1 MFFDILTL
9 FPEMFA
15 GPFSESILKIA
26 REKDLIDIKT
36 VNIRDFAEDKHHT
49 TDEPP
54 YGGGA
59 GMVMKAE
66 PIFKAWQDTQ
76 TKREVKSKT
85 ILMSPQGKEL
95 TQDLVK
101 DLSQEK
107 GLTIICGRY
116 EGVDERVR
124 ETIVDQEISIGDYV
138 LTGGELPAMVLVDS
152 ISRLLTGVL
161 GDENSSKK
169 DSFYNGLLEH
179 PHYTRPREIN
189 GLKVPDVLLS
199 GNHQLIDRWRK
210 KESLKRTYERR
221 EDLLE
226 TKNLSEEEKELFSE
240 DYVVELNDY
249 ENIEMLREILDEVK
263 RLRSDFLV
271 DFVIEYDPADKY
283 NISKMKILKNS
294 GYYNS
299 GIIEFDG
306 LTDDLNYRQLTIGA
320 HYNIKDLYQTIKKQ
334 FKNEKEWS
342 FQ

>member
-15 GPFSESILKIA
+15 GPFSESIIKRA

-76 TKREVKSKT
+76 NKRELKSKT
-85 ILMSPQGKEL
+85 ILMSPQGREL

-101 DLSQEK
+101 DLSRED

-124 ETIVDQEISIGDYV
+124 ETVVEEEISIGDYV

-161 GDENSSKK
+161 GDEDSSKK
-169 DSFYNGLLEH
+169 DSFYSGLLEH
-179 PHYTRPREIN
+179 PHYTRPREFK
-189 GLKVPDVLLS
+189 GLQVPDVLLS
-199 GNHQLIDRWRK
+199 GNHQLIERWRK
-210 KESLKRTYERR
+210 KESLKRTLLRR

-226 TKNLSEEEKELFSE
+226 DKNLSTEEKEL
-240 DYVVELNDY
+240 LK
-249 ENIEMLREILDEVK
+249 EVK
-263 RLRSDFLV
+263 LELKGEV
-271 DFVIEYDPADKY
+271 DE
-283 NISKMKILKNS
+283 
-294 GYYNS
+294 
-299 GIIEFDG
+299 
-306 LTDDLNYRQLTIGA
+306 
-320 HYNIKDLYQTIKKQ
+320 
-334 FKNEKEWS
+334 
-342 FQ
+342 

>member
-9 FPEMFA
+9 FPEMFT
-15 GPFSESILKIA
+15 GPFSESILKRA

-76 TKREVKSKT
+76 NKRGHKSKT
-85 ILMSPQGKEL
+85 ILMSPQGQEL

-101 DLSQEK
+101 DLSQEE

-152 ISRLLTGVL
+152 ISRLLSGVL
-161 GDENSSKK
+161 GDEDSSKK

-179 PHYTRPREIN
+179 PHYTRPREVN

-199 GNHQLIDRWRK
+199 GNHQLIERWRK
-210 KESLKRTYERR
+210 KESLKRTLLRR

-226 TKNLSEEEKELFSE
+226 DRNLSDLEKELLKE
-240 DYVVELNDY
+240 IKLELKG
-249 ENIEMLREILDEVK
+249 EVDE
-263 RLRSDFLV
+263 
-271 DFVIEYDPADKY
+271 
-283 NISKMKILKNS
+283 
-294 GYYNS
+294 
-299 GIIEFDG
+299 
-306 LTDDLNYRQLTIGA
+306 
-320 HYNIKDLYQTIKKQ
+320 
-334 FKNEKEWS
+334 
-342 FQ
+342 

>member
-9 FPEMFA
+9 FPEMFK

-36 VNIRDFAEDKHHT
+36 VNIRDFADDKHHT

-76 TKREVKSKT
+76 NKRGTESKT
-85 ILMSPQGKEL
+85 ILMSPQGEEL
-95 TQDLVK
+95 TQALVK
-101 DLSQEK
+101 DLSKEE

-124 ETIVDQEISIGDYV
+124 DTIVDQEISIGDYV

-152 ISRLLTGVL
+152 ISRLLSGVL
-161 GDENSSKK
+161 GAEDSSKK

-179 PHYTRPREIN
+179 PHYTRPQKYN

-199 GNHQLIDRWRK
+199 GNHQLIERWRK
-210 KESLKRTYERR
+210 KESLRRTFLRR
-221 EDLLE
+221 KDLLE
-226 TKNLSEEEKELFSE
+226 DKKLSDQEKELLKE
-240 DYVVELNDY
+240 IKLELKG
-249 ENIEMLREILDEVK
+249 EVDE
-263 RLRSDFLV
+263 
-271 DFVIEYDPADKY
+271 
-283 NISKMKILKNS
+283 
-294 GYYNS
+294 
-299 GIIEFDG
+299 
-306 LTDDLNYRQLTIGA
+306 
-320 HYNIKDLYQTIKKQ
+320 
-334 FKNEKEWS
+334 
-342 FQ
+342 

>member
-9 FPEMFA
+9 FPKMFA
-15 GPFSESILKIA
+15 GPFSESILKRA

-66 PIFKAWQDTQ
+66 PIFKAWQNTQ
-76 TKREVKSKT
+76 DKRGQKSKT
-85 ILMSPQGKEL
+85 ILMSPQGEEL

-101 DLSQEK
+101 DLSQEQ

-124 ETIVDQEISIGDYV
+124 ETIIDREISIGDYV

-152 ISRLLTGVL
+152 ISRLLSGVL

-179 PHYTRPREIN
+179 PHYTRPREFN

-199 GNHQLIDRWRK
+199 GNHQLIERWRK
-210 KESLKRTYERR
+210 KESLKRTLLRR
-221 EDLLE
+221 KDLLE
-226 TKNLSEEEKELFSE
+226 DKKLSDLEKELLKE
-240 DYVVELNDY
+240 IKLELKG
-249 ENIEMLREILDEVK
+249 EV
-263 RLRSDFLV
+263 DG
-271 DFVIEYDPADKY
+271 
-283 NISKMKILKNS
+283 KN
-294 GYYNS
+294 
-299 GIIEFDG
+299 
-306 LTDDLNYRQLTIGA
+306 
-320 HYNIKDLYQTIKKQ
+320 
-334 FKNEKEWS
+334 
-342 FQ
+342 

>member
-9 FPEMFA
+9 FPEMFV
-15 GPFSESILKIA
+15 GPFSESILKRA

-36 VNIRDFAEDKHHT
+36 INIRDFAEDKHHT

-76 TKREVKSKT
+76 NKRGVKSKT

-101 DLSQEK
+101 DLSREE

-124 ETIVDQEISIGDYV
+124 DTVVDQEISIGDYV

-152 ISRLLTGVL
+152 ISRLLSDVL
-161 GDENSSKK
+161 GDEDSSKK

-179 PHYTRPREIN
+179 PHYTRPREFN
-189 GLKVPDVLLS
+189 GLKVPDVLVS
-199 GNHQLIDRWRK
+199 GNHQLIERWRK
-210 KESLKRTYERR
+210 KESLKRTLLRR
-221 EDLLE
+221 KDLLE
-226 TKNLSEEEKELFSE
+226 DKKLSDQEKELLKE
-240 DYVVELNDY
+240 IKLELKG
-249 ENIEMLREILDEVK
+249 EVDE
-263 RLRSDFLV
+263 
-271 DFVIEYDPADKY
+271 
-283 NISKMKILKNS
+283 
-294 GYYNS
+294 
-299 GIIEFDG
+299 
-306 LTDDLNYRQLTIGA
+306 
-320 HYNIKDLYQTIKKQ
+320 
-334 FKNEKEWS
+334 
-342 FQ
+342 

>member
-9 FPEMFA
+9 FPEMFE
-15 GPFSESILKIA
+15 GPFSESILKRA
-26 REKDLIDIKT
+26 REKDLIDINT
-36 VNIRDFAEDKHHT
+36 INIRDFAEDKHHT

-124 ETIVDQEISIGDYV
+124 DTIVDQEISIGDYV

-210 KESLKRTYERR
+210 KWSLKRTLLRR
-221 EDLLE
+221 KDLLE
-226 TKNLSEEEKELFSE
+226 DKELTEEEIELLKEIKQ
-240 DYVVELNDY
+240 ELKG
-249 ENIEMLREILDEVK
+249 EVDE
-263 RLRSDFLV
+263 
-271 DFVIEYDPADKY
+271 
-283 NISKMKILKNS
+283 
-294 GYYNS
+294 
-299 GIIEFDG
+299 
-306 LTDDLNYRQLTIGA
+306 
-320 HYNIKDLYQTIKKQ
+320 
-334 FKNEKEWS
+334 
-342 FQ
+342 

>member
-15 GPFSESILKIA
+15 GPFSESILKRA

-36 VNIRDFAEDKHHT
+36 INIRDFAEDKHHT

-76 TKREVKSKT
+76 KKREIKSKT

-101 DLSQEK
+101 DLSQEE

-124 ETIVDQEISIGDYV
+124 ATIVDEEISIGDYV

-161 GDENSSKK
+161 GDEDSSKK

-179 PHYTRPREIN
+179 PHYTRPQEFNSLR
-189 GLKVPDVLLS
+189 VPDVLLS
-199 GNHQLIDRWRK
+199 GNHQLIERWRK
-210 KESLKRTYERR
+210 KESLKRTLLRR
-221 EDLLE
+221 KDLLE
-226 TKNLSEEEKELFSE
+226 DRDLSEEEIELLKEIKL
-240 DYVVELNDY
+240 ELKG
-249 ENIEMLREILDEVK
+249 EVDE
-263 RLRSDFLV
+263 
-271 DFVIEYDPADKY
+271 
-283 NISKMKILKNS
+283 KN
-294 GYYNS
+294 
-299 GIIEFDG
+299 
-306 LTDDLNYRQLTIGA
+306 
-320 HYNIKDLYQTIKKQ
+320 
-334 FKNEKEWS
+334 
-342 FQ
+342 

>member
-9 FPEMFA
+9 FPEMFE

-36 VNIRDFAEDKHHT
+36 VNIRDFADDKHHT

-66 PIFKAWQDTQ
+66 PIFKAWQHTQ
-76 TKREVKSKT
+76 NKRGTESKT
-85 ILMSPQGKEL
+85 ILMSPQGEEL

-101 DLSQEK
+101 DLSQEQ

-124 ETIVDQEISIGDYV
+124 DTIVDQEISIGDYV

-152 ISRLLTGVL
+152 ISRLLSGVL
-161 GDENSSKK
+161 GAEDSSKK

-179 PHYTRPREIN
+179 PHYTRPQKYN

-199 GNHQLIDRWRK
+199 GNHQLIERWRK
-210 KESLKRTYERR
+210 KESLRRTFLRR
-221 EDLLE
+221 KDLLE
-226 TKNLSEEEKELFSE
+226 DKKLSDQEKELLKE
-240 DYVVELNDY
+240 IKLELKG
-249 ENIEMLREILDEVK
+249 EVDE
-263 RLRSDFLV
+263 
-271 DFVIEYDPADKY
+271 
-283 NISKMKILKNS
+283 
-294 GYYNS
+294 
-299 GIIEFDG
+299 
-306 LTDDLNYRQLTIGA
+306 
-320 HYNIKDLYQTIKKQ
+320 
-334 FKNEKEWS
+334 
-342 FQ
+342 

>member
-9 FPEMFA
+9 FPEMFV
-15 GPFSESILKIA
+15 GPFSESILKRA
-26 REKDLIDIKT
+26 RKKDLIDIRT
-36 VNIRDFAEDKHHT
+36 INIRDFATDKHHK

-76 TKREVKSKT
+76 NKREVKTKT
-85 ILMSPQGKEL
+85 ILMSPQGEEL
-95 TQDLVK
+95 NQKIVK

-161 GDENSSKK
+161 GAEDSSKK

-179 PHYTRPREIN
+179 PHYTRPREFK
-189 GLKVPDVLLS
+189 GLKVPSVLVS
-199 GNHQLIDRWRK
+199 GNHQLIERWRK
-210 KESLKRTYERR
+210 KESLKRTFLRR
-221 EDLLE
+221 KDLLE
-226 TKNLSEEEKELFSE
+226 NKELSNLE
-240 DYVVELNDY
+240 QEL
-249 ENIEMLREILDEVK
+249 LKEIKLELKGEV
-263 RLRSDFLV
+263 
-271 DFVIEYDPADKY
+271 
-283 NISKMKILKNS
+283 
-294 GYYNS
+294 
-299 GIIEFDG
+299 
-306 LTDDLNYRQLTIGA
+306 
-320 HYNIKDLYQTIKKQ
+320 
-334 FKNEKEWS
+334 NE
-342 FQ
+342 

>member
-36 VNIRDFAEDKHHT
+36 VNIRDFADDKHHT

-76 TKREVKSKT
+76 NKRGAESKT
-85 ILMSPQGKEL
+85 ILMSPQGEEL

-101 DLSQEK
+101 DLSQEE

-124 ETIVDQEISIGDYV
+124 DTIVDQEISIGDYV

-152 ISRLLTGVL
+152 ISRLLSGVL
-161 GDENSSKK
+161 GAEDSSKK

-179 PHYTRPREIN
+179 PHYTRPQKYN

-199 GNHQLIDRWRK
+199 GNHQLIERWRK
-210 KESLKRTYERR
+210 KESLRRTFLRR
-221 EDLLE
+221 KDLLE
-226 TKNLSEEEKELFSE
+226 DKK
-240 DYVVELNDY
+240 LNDQ
-249 ENIEMLREILDEVK
+249 EKGLLKEIKLELKGEVDE
-263 RLRSDFLV
+263 S
-271 DFVIEYDPADKY
+271 
-283 NISKMKILKNS
+283 N
-294 GYYNS
+294 
-299 GIIEFDG
+299 
-306 LTDDLNYRQLTIGA
+306 
-320 HYNIKDLYQTIKKQ
+320 
-334 FKNEKEWS
+334 
-342 FQ
+342 

>member
-9 FPEMFA
+9 FPEMFT
-15 GPFSESILKIA
+15 GPFSESILKRA

-66 PIFKAWQDTQ
+66 PIFKAWEDTQ
-76 TKREVKSKT
+76 NKRGHKSKT
-85 ILMSPQGKEL
+85 ILMSPQGQEL

-101 DLSQEK
+101 DLSQEE

-152 ISRLLTGVL
+152 ISRLLSGVL
-161 GDENSSKK
+161 GDEDSSKK

-179 PHYTRPREIN
+179 PHYTRPREVN

-199 GNHQLIDRWRK
+199 GNHQLIECWRK
-210 KESLKRTYERR
+210 KESLKRTLLRR

-226 TKNLSEEEKELFSE
+226 DRNLSDLEKELLKE
-240 DYVVELNDY
+240 IKLELKG
-249 ENIEMLREILDEVK
+249 EVDE
-263 RLRSDFLV
+263 
-271 DFVIEYDPADKY
+271 
-283 NISKMKILKNS
+283 
-294 GYYNS
+294 
-299 GIIEFDG
+299 
-306 LTDDLNYRQLTIGA
+306 
-320 HYNIKDLYQTIKKQ
+320 
-334 FKNEKEWS
+334 
-342 FQ
+342 

>member
-15 GPFSESILKIA
+15 GPFSESILKRA

-66 PIFKAWQDTQ
+66 PIFKSWQNTQ
-76 TKREVKSKT
+76 AERGVKSKT
-85 ILMSPQGKEL
+85 ILMSPQGEQL

-101 DLSQEK
+101 DLAEEE

-124 ETIVDQEISIGDYV
+124 DKIVDQEISIGDYV

-161 GDENSSKK
+161 GDEDSSKK

-179 PHYTRPREIN
+179 PHYTRPREVE

-199 GNHQLIDRWRK
+199 GNHQLIERWRK
-210 KESLKRTYERR
+210 KESLKRTLLRR
-221 EDLLE
+221 KDLLE
-226 TKNLSEEEKELFSE
+226 DKELKAE
-240 DYVVELNDY
+240 EREL
-249 ENIEMLREILDEVK
+249 LTEIKQELKGEVDE
-263 RLRSDFLV
+263 
-271 DFVIEYDPADKY
+271 
-283 NISKMKILKNS
+283 
-294 GYYNS
+294 
-299 GIIEFDG
+299 
-306 LTDDLNYRQLTIGA
+306 
-320 HYNIKDLYQTIKKQ
+320 
-334 FKNEKEWS
+334 
-342 FQ
+342 

>member
-9 FPEMFA
+9 LPEMFT
-15 GPFSESILKIA
+15 GPFSESILKRA

-76 TKREVKSKT
+76 NKRGHKSKT
-85 ILMSPQGKEL
+85 ILMSPQGQEL

-101 DLSQEK
+101 DLSQEE

-152 ISRLLTGVL
+152 ISRLLSGVL
-161 GDENSSKK
+161 GDEDSSKK

-179 PHYTRPREIN
+179 PHYTRPREVN

-199 GNHQLIDRWRK
+199 GNHQLIERWRK
-210 KESLKRTYERR
+210 KESLKRTLLRR

-226 TKNLSEEEKELFSE
+226 DRNLSDLEKELLKE
-240 DYVVELNDY
+240 IKLELKG
-249 ENIEMLREILDEVK
+249 EVDE
-263 RLRSDFLV
+263 
-271 DFVIEYDPADKY
+271 
-283 NISKMKILKNS
+283 
-294 GYYNS
+294 
-299 GIIEFDG
+299 
-306 LTDDLNYRQLTIGA
+306 
-320 HYNIKDLYQTIKKQ
+320 
-334 FKNEKEWS
+334 
-342 FQ
+342 

>member
-36 VNIRDFAEDKHHT
+36 INIRDFAEDKHHT

-66 PIFKAWQDTQ
+66 PIFKAWQNTQ
-76 TKREVKSKT
+76 NERGVKSKT

-95 TQDLVK
+95 SQDLVK
-101 DLSQEK
+101 DLSREE

-124 ETIVDQEISIGDYV
+124 ETVVDQEISIGDYV

-152 ISRLLTGVL
+152 ISRLLSGVL
-161 GDENSSKK
+161 GDEDSSKK

-179 PHYTRPREIN
+179 PHYTRPREFN
-189 GLKVPDVLLS
+189 GLKVPDVLVS
-199 GNHQLIDRWRK
+199 GNHQLIEHWRK
-210 KESLKRTYERR
+210 KESLRRTFLRR
-221 EDLLE
+221 KDLLE
-226 TKNLSEEEKELFSE
+226 DKNLSDQEKQLLKEIKLELKGE
-240 DYVVELNDY
+240 V
-249 ENIEMLREILDEVK
+249 DE
-263 RLRSDFLV
+263 S
-271 DFVIEYDPADKY
+271 
-283 NISKMKILKNS
+283 N
-294 GYYNS
+294 
-299 GIIEFDG
+299 
-306 LTDDLNYRQLTIGA
+306 
-320 HYNIKDLYQTIKKQ
+320 
-334 FKNEKEWS
+334 
-342 FQ
+342 

>member
-76 TKREVKSKT
+76 NKRAINSKT
-85 ILMSPQGKEL
+85 ILMSPQGQEL
-95 TQDLVK
+95 TQDIVK
-101 DLSQEK
+101 DLSREE

-124 ETIVDQEISIGDYV
+124 DTIVDQEISIGDYV

-152 ISRLLTGVL
+152 ISRLLSGVL
-161 GDENSSKK
+161 GAEDSSKK

-179 PHYTRPREIN
+179 PHYTRPREFN

-199 GNHQLIDRWRK
+199 GNHQLIERWRK
-210 KESLKRTYERR
+210 KESLKRTLLRR
-221 EDLLE
+221 KDLLE
-226 TKNLSEEEKELFSE
+226 DKDLSEKEI
-240 DYVVELNDY
+240 EL
-249 ENIEMLREILDEVK
+249 LKEIKLELKGEVDE
-263 RLRSDFLV
+263 
-271 DFVIEYDPADKY
+271 
-283 NISKMKILKNS
+283 
-294 GYYNS
+294 
-299 GIIEFDG
+299 
-306 LTDDLNYRQLTIGA
+306 
-320 HYNIKDLYQTIKKQ
+320 
-334 FKNEKEWS
+334 
-342 FQ
+342 

>member
-15 GPFSESILKIA
+15 GPFSESILKRA

-36 VNIRDFAEDKHHT
+36 INIRDFAEDKHHT

-76 TKREVKSKT
+76 KKREIKSKT

-101 DLSQEK
+101 DLSQEE

-124 ETIVDQEISIGDYV
+124 ATIVDEEISIGDYV

-161 GDENSSKK
+161 GDEDSSKK

-179 PHYTRPREIN
+179 PHYTRPQEFNSLR
-189 GLKVPDVLLS
+189 VPDVLLS
-199 GNHQLIDRWRK
+199 GNHQLIERWRK
-210 KESLKRTYERR
+210 KESLKRTLLRR
-221 EDLLE
+221 KDLLE
-226 TKNLSEEEKELFSE
+226 DRDLSEEEIELLKEIKL
-240 DYVVELNDY
+240 ELKG
-249 ENIEMLREILDEVK
+249 EVDE
-263 RLRSDFLV
+263 
-271 DFVIEYDPADKY
+271 
-283 NISKMKILKNS
+283 
-294 GYYNS
+294 
-299 GIIEFDG
+299 
-306 LTDDLNYRQLTIGA
+306 
-320 HYNIKDLYQTIKKQ
+320 
-334 FKNEKEWS
+334 
-342 FQ
+342 

>member
-9 FPEMFA
+9 FPEMFT
-15 GPFSESILKIA
+15 GPFSESILKRA

-76 TKREVKSKT
+76 NKRGHKSKT
-85 ILMSPQGKEL
+85 ILMSPQGQEL

-101 DLSQEK
+101 DLSQEE

-152 ISRLLTGVL
+152 ISRLLSGVL
-161 GDENSSKK
+161 GDEDSSKK

-179 PHYTRPREIN
+179 PHYTRPREVN

-210 KESLKRTYERR
+210 KESLKRTLLRR

-226 TKNLSEEEKELFSE
+226 DRNLSDLEKELLKE
-240 DYVVELNDY
+240 IKLELKG
-249 ENIEMLREILDEVK
+249 EVDE
-263 RLRSDFLV
+263 
-271 DFVIEYDPADKY
+271 
-283 NISKMKILKNS
+283 
-294 GYYNS
+294 
-299 GIIEFDG
+299 
-306 LTDDLNYRQLTIGA
+306 
-320 HYNIKDLYQTIKKQ
+320 
-334 FKNEKEWS
+334 
-342 FQ
+342 